1 MSMLSKFILATV
13 VYYDTLEYP
22 LTAFEIWKHL
32 LIPDGESLL
41 PRTSLAAIEQ
51 SLEGLRRDVRLVVQD
66 GFWVLP
72 DRLGLIQSRIQ
83 REKQAV
89 QKLKRAATLIR
100 WCAWIPY
107 VRMIALT
114 GSLSMKQGDRMSD
127 WDFLVILKG
136 GAIWTG
142 RFFLTAWLTL
152 LRSRRHD
159 SRVADRACLNCYLTD
174 TSLEVPLRD
183 VFSSHEYRFLY
194 PVIGEDVFRAFELAN
209 RWIVRYRP
217 HFLPTETA
225 PFFLSTQKSWSYRVQ
240 SALEGIVPLNW
251 LESFLRNYQKQRIEQ
266 NPKTHIPNGFI
277 LASDEALIFL
287 PDPKGPRIFEV
298 FKDKLSKLL
307 V

>member
-1 MSMLSKFILATV
+1 MLSKFILATV

-32 LIPDGESLL
+32 LIPDGSSPL

-51 SLEGLRRDVRLVVQD
+51 SLEGLKQDARLVSQD

-72 DRLGLIQSRIQ
+72 DRVVLIQSRIQ

-89 QKLKRAATLIR
+89 QKLKRAAALIR

-127 WDFLVILKG
+127 WDFLVVLKG

-152 LRSRRHD
+152 LGSRRHD
-159 SRVADRACLNCYLTD
+159 GRIVNRACLNCYLTD

-194 PVIGEDVFRAFELAN
+194 PVIGRDVFRSFELAN

-225 PFFLSTQKSWSYRVQ
+225 PFFLSVPKKRSRQVQ
-240 SALEGIVPLNW
+240 LVLENLLPLNW
-251 LESFLRNYQKQRIEQ
+251 LESLLRNYQKKRIEQ

-277 LASDEALIFL
+277 LASDEALMFL
-287 PDPKGPRIFEV
+287 PEPKGPRIFEV
-298 FKDKLSKLL
+298 FKDRLSKL
-307 V
+307 